1 MEKKQRNSN
10 PKVDLTG
17 KIFGRLKPL
26 YYIKGGKW
34 HCQCQCEK
42 KTELDVDTRNLNS
55 GHTQSC
61 GCLQKEKASN
71 NVKDMTN
78 YEDENIKV
86 LERTGSSNL
95 GIARWKCICK
105 HCGNI
110 FITKGSNIRN
120 KDSQSCGCVHSF
132 NEQKI
137 TKLLLDNNIEFATQ
151 YTFKDLKGIN
161 GGALRFDFAIF
172 NNKVLSHLIEYNGLQ
187 HYEKAQGKWGTEY
200 NNLVFNDNKKIQYC
214 KENNIEL
221 RIIKYNQD
229 YSIDDLI

>member
-1 MEKKQRNSN
+1 
-10 PKVDLTG
+10 
-17 KIFGRLKPL
+17 
-26 YYIKGGKW
+26 
-34 HCQCQCEK
+34 
-42 KTELDVDTRNLNS
+42 
-55 GHTQSC
+55 
-61 GCLQKEKASN
+61 
-71 NVKDMTN
+71 MTN

-95 GIARWKCICK
+95 GVARWKCICK